1 MTQGTPAVQQ
11 LILEITQSL
20 VDAPQ
25 AVHVDVV
32 EREDNTLLR
41 LRVAQPDIGKVIG
54 KQGRTARSLRT
65 ILAAVGVKQQH
76 RFNLDI
82 LDEDE
87 E

>member
-1 MTQGTPAVQQ
+1 MTQQVQQ
-11 LILEITQSL
+11 LVLEIAQSM

-25 AVHVDVV
+25 AVHVDSV

-65 ILAAVGVKQQH
+65 ILAAVGSKQNR
-76 RFNLDI
+76 RFTLDI

-87 E
+87 A

>member
-1 MTQGTPAVQQ
+1 MTQQIQQ
-11 LILEITQSL
+11 LVYEMAQAL

-25 AVHVDVV
+25 AVHVSTI
-32 EREDNTLLR
+32 ERDDSILFR

-65 ILAAVGVKQQH
+65 ILAAVGSKHQL

-87 E
+87 Q